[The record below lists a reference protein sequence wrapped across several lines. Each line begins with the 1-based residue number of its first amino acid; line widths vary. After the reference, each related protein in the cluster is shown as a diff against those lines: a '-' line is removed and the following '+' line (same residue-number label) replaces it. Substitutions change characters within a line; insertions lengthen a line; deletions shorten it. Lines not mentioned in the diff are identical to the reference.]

1 MRAISLILVLSVY
14 TCSGHPALARAA
26 APQFSCANIPYWV
39 RNYGIAQI
47 NPVLH
52 NLGMLRW
59 QIARVDRCLAP
70 TNDPSYNI
78 GP

>member
-26 APQFSCANIPYWV
+26 VSQFRCANIPYWV

-70 TNDPSYNI
+70 TNDPSYSI